1 MVVAARDIP
10 ARKPIEPD
18 DLVVREVPLDA
29 TNGKGVVSTPDELIG
44 RVLAVTVL
52 QDQLVTTNLIAST
65 AGGGGFSILGP
76 GETVAPD
83 SEAWRAV
90 SITMADP
97 SAVGGLLQ
105 AGETIDVFATAT
117 VNVPQELLAEGR
129 YYTDRSTKLT
139 YQNVVILA
147 RSGTLYVIRAS
158 IAVAEELAHLSAAG
172 NVTFSAALRP
182 EQDVRIVDAS
192 RLGSHDEPDH
202 HEVRPPDPGDL
213 SGPRRRRRDPPAAR
227 AEPLA
232 LHVADA
238 LTSARRPGVSA
249 TPHRLR
255 AADPAR
261 LPGRPARLRGPGG
274 RLTLSWSGAVPPG
287 RDRQRRRIRRRDEG
301 AGRLAGIRSC
311 R

>member
-1 MVVAARDIP
+1 MEMEYKDTNRRGKAIVVLGLVLAIAAGGAAFYLISQAQQQAGQEDLQKVSVVVAARDIP
-10 ARKPIEPD
+10 ARKPLEPD

-29 TNGKGVVSTPDELIG
+29 TNDKGVVSRPDELLG
-44 RVLAVTVL
+44 RVLAVTVF
-52 QDQLVTTNLIAST
+52 QNQLVTTNLIASS
-65 AGGGGFSILGP
+65 AGGGGFSILAP

-117 VNVPQELLAEGR
+117 VNVPQELIEQGQ

-147 RSGTLYVIRAS
+147 RSGNLYVIRAS

-182 EQDVRIVDAS
+182 EQDIRTVDAS
-192 RLGSHDEPDH
+192 GLG
-202 HEVRPPDPGDL
+202 
-213 SGPRRRRRDPPAAR
+213 
-227 AEPLA
+227 
-232 LHVADA
+232 
-238 LTSARRPGVSA
+238 A
-249 TPHRLR
+249 TTNLIITRYGLPIPETY
-255 AADPAR
+255 PAR
-261 LPGRPARLRGPGG
+261 GGAIATLPPLEPSP
-274 RLTLSWSGAVPPG
+274 LPSPQPSTSPTP
-287 RDRQRRRIRRRDEG
+287 
-301 AGRLAGIRSC
+301 
-311 R
+311 

>member
-1 MVVAARDIP
+1 MEMEYKDTNRRGKAIVVLGLVLAIAAGGAAFYLISQAQQQAGQEDLQTVSVVVAARDIP

-18 DLVVREVPLDA
+18 DLVVRDVPLDA
-29 TNGKGVVSTPDELIG
+29 TNGKGIVSKPDELIG
-44 RVLAVTVL
+44 RVLAVTVF
-52 QDQLVTTNLIAST
+52 QDQLVTTNLIASS

-97 SAVGGLLQ
+97 SAVAGLLQ

-117 VNVPQELLAEGR
+117 VNVPQELIAEGR

-158 IAVAEELAHLSAAG
+158 ISVAEELAHLSAAG

-182 EQDVRIVDAS
+182 ELDVRLVDAS
-192 RLGSHDEPDH
+192 HLG
-202 HEVRPPDPGDL
+202 
-213 SGPRRRRRDPPAAR
+213 
-227 AEPLA
+227 
-232 LHVADA
+232 
-238 LTSARRPGVSA
+238 A
-249 TPHRLR
+249 TTNLIITRYGLPIPE
-255 AADPAR
+255 AYPAR
-261 LPGRPARLRGPGG
+261 GGAIATLPPLEPSP
-274 RLTLSWSGAVPPG
+274 LPSTSPTP
-287 RDRQRRRIRRRDEG
+287 
-301 AGRLAGIRSC
+301 
-311 R
+311 